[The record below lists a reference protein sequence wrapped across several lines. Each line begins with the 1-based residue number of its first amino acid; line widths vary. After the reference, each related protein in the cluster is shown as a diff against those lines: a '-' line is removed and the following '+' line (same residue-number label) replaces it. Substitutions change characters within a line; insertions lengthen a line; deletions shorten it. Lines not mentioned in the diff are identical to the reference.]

1 MMKSQQTYF
10 AKSNLIILFFMI
22 SFFVYHPNVSAQKF
36 EITPFYGYMFAGKVT
51 GYQGDLNI
59 RNNGIYG
66 FMLDI
71 SVHPAMQVELF
82 YSRTDTRADFVEY
95 RGPTYKLTDVSVNY
109 FQIGALRHI
118 NKTKNII
125 IYGIGTLGATLFSPS
140 GEGYNETP
148 IQYSYE
154 DWWLFSLTFGGG
166 AKIFL
171 SKKIGIRLEG
181 RLMMPITWAGGGFM
195 VGTGGSGFY
204 LGGGSAI
211 LQASLTAGLIIAL
224 GK

>member
-1 MMKSQQTYF
+1 M
-10 AKSNLIILFFMI
+10 NLHQSSFSKLYLVILVLML
-22 SFFVYHPNVSAQKF
+22 SFFIYQPTVYAQKL

-51 GYQGDLNI
+51 GYSGDLNV
-59 RNNGIYG
+59 RDNGMYG
-66 FMLDI
+66 LMLDLSI
-71 SVHPAMQVELF
+71 HPEMQIEF
-82 YSRTDTRADFVEY
+82 YYSRSDTRADFVEF
-95 RGPTYKLTDVSVNY
+95 RGPTYKLTDMSVNY
-109 FQIGALRHI
+109 FQIGALRQVKKM
-118 NKTKNII
+118 NNIVM
-125 IYGIGTLGATLFSPS
+125 YGVGSLGATLFSPS
-140 GEGYNETP
+140 GESYNETP
-148 IQYSYE
+148 IDYYYE

-171 SKKIGIRLEG
+171 SEKIGLRFEG